1 MTITNTKI
9 KIKIMENYKADYYN
23 PETFEK
29 SEIETKIPSDLV
41 SEVKQSL
48 DKMEGYLI
56 TPTIINPEELS
67 VVWGIIDNTN
77 TLKYTLSITPNHL

>member
-1 MTITNTKI
+1 
-9 KIKIMENYKADYYN
+9 MENYKADYYN

-29 SEIETKIPSDLV
+29 SEIETKIPLDLV

-48 DKMEGYLI
+48 DKMEGYFI

-77 TLKYTLSITPNHL
+77 KLKYKILITSTN

>member
-1 MTITNTKI
+1 
-9 KIKIMENYKADYYN
+9 MENYRADYYN

-29 SEIETKIPSDLV
+29 TEIETKISSDLV
-41 SEVKQSL
+41 YEVKQSL

-67 VVWGIIDNTN
+67 VVWGIMDNTN
-77 TLKYTLSITPNHL
+77 KLKYKISITPNN

>member
-1 MTITNTKI
+1 
-9 KIKIMENYKADYYN
+9 MENYKADYYN

-29 SEIETKIPSDLV
+29 TEIETKISSDLV
-41 SEVKQSL
+41 YEVKQSL

-67 VVWGIIDNTN
+67 VVWGIMDNTN
-77 TLKYTLSITPNHL
+77 KLKYKISITPNN

>member
-1 MTITNTKI
+1 LTITNTKI

-56 TPTIINPEELS
+56 TPTMINSEKLS
-67 VVWGIIDNTN
+67 VVWGIMDNTN
-77 TLKYTLSITPNHL
+77 TLKYTLSITPIN

>member
-1 MTITNTKI
+1 MK
-9 KIKIMENYKADYYN
+9 NYKADYYN

-29 SEIETKIPSDLV
+29 SEIETKIPLDLV

-56 TPTIINPEELS
+56 TPTIINSEDLS
-67 VVWGIIDNTN
+67 VVWGIMDNTN
-77 TLKYTLSITPNHL
+77 TIKYKLSITPNN

>member
-1 MTITNTKI
+1 MK
-9 KIKIMENYKADYYN
+9 NYKADYYN

-29 SEIETKIPSDLV
+29 SEIETKIPLDLV

-56 TPTIINPEELS
+56 TPTIINSEDLS
-67 VVWGIIDNTN
+67 VVWGIMDNTN
-77 TLKYTLSITPNHL
+77 TLKYKLSITPND

>member
-1 MTITNTKI
+1 MK
-9 KIKIMENYKADYYN
+9 NYKADYYN

-29 SEIETKIPSDLV
+29 TEIETKISSDLV
-41 SEVKQSL
+41 YEVKQSL

-77 TLKYTLSITPNHL
+77 KLKYKISITPNN

>member
-1 MTITNTKI
+1 
-9 KIKIMENYKADYYN
+9 MENYKADYYN

-48 DKMEGYLI
+48 DKMEGYFV
-56 TPTIINPEELS
+56 TPTIINSEELS
-67 VVWGIIDNTN
+67 VVWGIMDNTN
-77 TLKYTLSITPNHL
+77 ILKYKLSITPYNQSTIIKLI

>member
-1 MTITNTKI
+1 LTITNTKI

>member
-1 MTITNTKI
+1 
-9 KIKIMENYKADYYN
+9 MENYKADYYN

-29 SEIETKIPSDLV
+29 SEIETKISSDLV
-41 SEVKQSL
+41 YEVKQSL

-67 VVWGIIDNTN
+67 VVWGIMDNTN
-77 TLKYTLSITPNHL
+77 KLKYKISITLTN